1 MLFAAANGELAFGL
15 LTADSEVGPNPGVTA
30 ENLFQE

>member
-15 LTADSEVGPNPGVTA
+15 LTADSAVKPGPGVTIA
-30 ENLFQE
+30 NLFK